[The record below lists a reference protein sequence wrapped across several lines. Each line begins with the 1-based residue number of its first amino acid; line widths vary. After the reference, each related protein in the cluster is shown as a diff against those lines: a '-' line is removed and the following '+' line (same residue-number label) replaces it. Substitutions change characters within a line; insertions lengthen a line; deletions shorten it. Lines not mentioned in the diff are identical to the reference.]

1 MFPGRYIKQTKNSK
15 VNHSVNIPI
24 NICFVKIC
32 FAFSSSLNKKATVA
46 KKQKHSKKANSSTQ
60 IQTEEI
66 LPANNVLLV
75 HVDDFNNEK
84 KTKDG

>member
-1 MFPGRYIKQTKNSK
+1 MPLTVHKVDSISQVNNSVK
-15 VNHSVNIPI
+15 V
-24 NICFVKIC
+24 NICFILIG
-32 FAFSSSLNKKATVA
+32 FAFSSSLNKKTSVA
-46 KKQKHSKKANSSTQ
+46 KKQKHSKKAKSSTQ